1 MTSTKRSVSLVRF
14 LALLMVLTSSFSSLS
29 YAGMISTESVIN
41 ESQHTYDKQE
51 LLELLQTQ
59 ELKAQLEEQGV
70 SPEMVE
76 KRVASMTPQEIDEL
90 NSQLENAPAGGIIG
104 ALVTIFIVLVVT
116 DMLCAT
122 DVFAFVRCIN
132 K

>member
-1 MTSTKRSVSLVRF
+1 MLSTKRRVSLVRF
-14 LALLMVLTSSFSSLS
+14 LALLMVLTSSFSSVS
-29 YAGMISTESVIN
+29 YAGMVSTESVIN
-41 ESQHTYDKQE
+41 ESQHTYNKQE

-76 KRVASMTPQEIDEL
+76 ERVASMTPEEIQNL
-90 NSQLENAPAGGIIG
+90 NTQLEDAPAGGIIG